1 MELILVKKEI
11 AKTNIN
17 VNNNNVSVIRIGDVD
32 YISLTDLARY
42 KNPIE
47 PKDVVKNW
55 LRAKTNIEFLALW
68 EKMNNPNVKG
78 VEIDTFKNEAGTH
91 YFTMSPQR
99 WIKETNAIGIVS
111 KSGNNGG
118 TYAHPDI
125 AFEFASWISP
135 EFSLYLI
142 KEFER
147 LKKNEGYQNKIEW
160 SVRRELAKTN
170 YRIHTDSIKSNI
182 IPILTEKQKQYVY
195 ANEADI
201 LNVALFGMT
210 AKEWK
215 DKNPNLNG
223 NMRDYANV
231 LQLVILSN
239 LENINAELIKQQLTQ
254 KERLIR
260 LNEIA
265 KDQFRILDNNNGI
278 KRIEGLENQV
288 YSYEN
293 LGYES
298 DFMDGLYFDLSQ
310 NGDASVVDSTGE
322 MAVSYPG
329 DISKYPQE
337 TPVGAKCTGAQA
349 CIGLMNTSDTITM
362 TIKKYDG
369 NSNSQSVKCNLKVD

>member
-1 MELILVKKEI
+1 MKKEI
-11 AKTNIN
+11 AKTKIKVKDNLVGIM
-17 VNNNNVSVIRIGDVD
+17 RIGDID

-55 LRAKTNIEFLALW
+55 LRAKTNIEYLALW
-68 EKMNNPNVKG
+68 EQMHNPNVKG

-135 EFSLYLI
+135 EFNLYLI
-142 KEFER
+142 TEFER
-147 LKKNEGYQNKIEW
+147 LKQNEGYQNKIEW

-170 YRIHTDSIKSNI
+170 YRIHTDSIKENI
-182 IPILTEKQKQYVY
+182 VPSLTEKQKQYVY

-201 LNVALFGMT
+201 LNVALFGKT

-215 DKNPNLNG
+215 EENLELNG
-223 NMRDYANV
+223 NMRDYANI

-239 LENINAELIKQQLTQ
+239 LENINSELIKQGMSQ
-254 KERLIR
+254 KQRLER

-265 KDQFRILDNNNGI
+265 KRQGEILQNNNGI
-278 KRIEGLENQV
+278 KQIEGFENTK
-288 YSYEN
+288 
-293 LGYES
+293 L
-298 DFMDGLYFDLSQ
+298 
-310 NGDASVVDSTGE
+310 
-322 MAVSYPG
+322 
-329 DISKYPQE
+329 
-337 TPVGAKCTGAQA
+337 
-349 CIGLMNTSDTITM
+349 
-362 TIKKYDG
+362 
-369 NSNSQSVKCNLKVD
+369 LK

>member
-1 MELILVKKEI
+1 MKKEI
-11 AKTNIN
+11 AKTKIKVKDNLVGIM
-17 VNNNNVSVIRIGDVD
+17 RIGDID

-55 LRAKTNIEFLALW
+55 LRTKTNIEYLALW
-68 EKMNNPNVKG
+68 EQIHNPNVKG

-135 EFSLYLI
+135 EFNLYLI
-142 KEFER
+142 TEFER
-147 LKKNEGYQNKIEW
+147 LKQNEGYQNKIEW

-170 YRIHTDSIKSNI
+170 YRIHTDSIKENI
-182 IPILTEKQKQYVY
+182 VPSLTEKQKQYVY

-201 LNVALFGMT
+201 LNVALFGKT

-215 DKNPNLNG
+215 EENPELNG
-223 NMRDYANV
+223 NMRDYANI

-239 LENINAELIKQQLTQ
+239 LENINSELIKQGMSQ
-254 KERLIR
+254 KQRLER

-265 KDQFRILDNNNGI
+265 KRQGEILQNNNGI
-278 KRIEGLENQV
+278 KQIEGF
-288 YSYEN
+288 
-293 LGYES
+293 G
-298 DFMDGLYFDLSQ
+298 
-310 NGDASVVDSTGE
+310 
-322 MAVSYPG
+322 
-329 DISKYPQE
+329 
-337 TPVGAKCTGAQA
+337 
-349 CIGLMNTSDTITM
+349 NT
-362 TIKKYDG
+362 KL
-369 NSNSQSVKCNLKVD
+369 LK